1 MLRSIIILALSLSSC
16 LIAAGQIQVSD
27 PNPVVHKLSLSNVYS
42 VSPAEQQRIVG
53 VVLNG
58 IGTVFHQKDSEF
70 FDEIAE
76 RIRFEFQTLGYFKV
90 FVNKPLVKAIGK
102 DGEREVVDVD
112 VRVDEGAQYR
122 LKKIQLK
129 NGSAFPLT
137 ELRAAFPIADADIF
151 DRAKIAR
158 GLETLRQLYAGKGF
172 VNFSAVP
179 ETMVDEDAHT
189 ISLSLDLDEGE
200 IFYLGTLTVLGVESE
215 PGARAKLLTMWNSY
229 QGKIYDYR
237 LLPLF
242 LKDVG
247 ARPEVKPEQIFKIS
261 PDAKAK
267 VVNVSMTLAKPPV
280 F

>member
-1 MLRSIIILALSLSSC
+1 
-16 LIAAGQIQVSD
+16 
-27 PNPVVHKLSLSNVYS
+27 
-42 VSPAEQQRIVG
+42 
-53 VVLNG
+53 
-58 IGTVFHQKDSEF
+58 
-70 FDEIAE
+70 
-76 RIRFEFQTLGYFKV
+76 
-90 FVNKPLVKAIGK
+90 
-102 DGEREVVDVD
+102 
-112 VRVDEGAQYR
+112 
-122 LKKIQLK
+122 
-129 NGSAFPLT
+129 
-137 ELRAAFPIADADIF
+137 
-151 DRAKIAR
+151 
-158 GLETLRQLYAGKGF
+158 LRQLYAGKGF
-172 VNFSAVP
+172 MNFSAVP